1 MTFISTKILKTEKIL
16 PWMKALNQILIKS
29 WNSGQELLV
38 WNIKKIHALY

>member
-16 PWMKALNQILIKS
+16 PGVKALNQILIKS
-29 WNSGQELLV
+29 WNCGQELLS